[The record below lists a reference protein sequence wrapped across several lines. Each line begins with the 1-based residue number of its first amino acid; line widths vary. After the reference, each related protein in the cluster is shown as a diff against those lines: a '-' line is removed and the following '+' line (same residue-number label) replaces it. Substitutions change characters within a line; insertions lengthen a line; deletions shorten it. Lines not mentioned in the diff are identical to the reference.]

1 MGVPG
6 QRSKLNAGIIALD
19 HRDIH
24 GVEFL
29 DFKSP
34 GVDEVILTSIALTLV
49 EAFVLLVTVLEG
61 RQDGVELDFVLREDG
76 KLVLRAWVELYAKE
90 LFAELELLFLSDK
103 EFLSL
108 NIVNGNVEVGQTTN
122 DDKVLAVAREGKA
135 DTLKRR
141 VHLEISDDLL
151 AWHLEDLAARLE
163 AALGRSDQPIV
174 VGCRHTAV
182 AVASRAPEER
192 KILFVRACIK
202 NVTAKIQIW
211 TEIETNQNVQASS
224 LV

>member
-6 QRSKLNAGIIALD
+6 QRSELNAGIIALD

-24 GVEFL
+24 GVKFL

-76 KLVLRAWVELYAKE
+76 KLILRARVELYAKE
-90 LFAELELLFLSDK
+90 LLAELELLFLSNK
-103 EFLSL
+103 EFLGL

-122 DDKVLAVAREGKA
+122 DDKVLAVTREGKA
-135 DTLKRR
+135 DTL
-141 VHLEISDDLL
+141 
-151 AWHLEDLAARLE
+151 
-163 AALGRSDQPIV
+163 
-174 VGCRHTAV
+174 
-182 AVASRAPEER
+182 
-192 KILFVRACIK
+192 
-202 NVTAKIQIW
+202 
-211 TEIETNQNVQASS
+211 
-224 LV
+224 